1 MRTSGSSGQGPRTW
15 QEFRDAR
22 AELAKPLVIA
32 HRGTPR
38 ELPENTL
45 ASFSRALA
53 QGADVLETDLR
64 FSQDGTI
71 VLVHDETLDRT
82 TNGSGLVAAHSL
94 DEIKRLRTTGADR
107 RIHG

>member
-1 MRTSGSSGQGPRTW
+1 MR
-15 QEFRDAR
+15 R

-45 ASFSRALA
+45 ASFARALE

-82 TNGSGLVAAHSL
+82 TNGSGLVASHSL
-94 DEIKRLRTTGADR
+94 DEIKRLRTQAPSGEYTDEQVPTLVDLSVA
-107 RIHG
+107 